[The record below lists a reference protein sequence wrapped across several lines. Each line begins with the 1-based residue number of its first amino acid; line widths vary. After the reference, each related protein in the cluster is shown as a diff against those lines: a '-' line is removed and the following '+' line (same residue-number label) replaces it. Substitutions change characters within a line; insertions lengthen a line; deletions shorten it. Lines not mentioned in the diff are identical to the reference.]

1 MSKGGKYIF
10 GWLSLKDNG
19 VRLTPSLMQTLD
31 IKAEDKLL
39 AIRSSDIAFTL
50 GAKGALIQKA
60 LEYTGEIAVFLI
72 NIRPDKERKLQTIVQ
87 IGDV

>member
-1 MSKGGKYIF
+1 MPQMNKGGKYIF

-19 VRLTPSLMQTLD
+19 VRLTPSLMQTLN

-60 LEYTGEIAVFLI
+60 LEYTGEIAVF
-72 NIRPDKERKLQTIVQ
+72 
-87 IGDV
+87 